1 MTVTAC
7 ENNDTPAS
15 TILTIHPLGLAIKD
29 SHILITTCIHYVI
42 IYFSKNGTQ
51 FAFISYR
58 TSFLPPLRGKA

>member
-42 IYFSKNGTQ
+42 IYFSKIGT
-51 FAFISYR
+51 
-58 TSFLPPLRGKA
+58 